1 MTRNADIRRKPIEN
15 GKSVLTRLDLPGGG
29 GLLWCVASAPDVTA
43 DFDGQTRQVLQSL
56 EELIL
61 EGGSDR
67 SRIVKAEIVVTDHD
81 NKPRF
86 DAIWREWVPQD
97 CGPVRSFV
105 QSKMPDGDLV
115 EVILTVAT
123 PK

>member
-1 MTRNADIRRKPIEN
+1 MRRF
-15 GKSVLTRLDLPGGG
+15 G
-29 GLLWCVASAPDVTA
+29 PDVTA

>member
-1 MTRNADIRRKPIEN
+1 MTHLDISRQPVEN

-29 GLLWCVASAPDVTA
+29 SLVWCVASARDITA
-43 DFDGQTRQVLQSL
+43 DFDGQTRQVLEALDALMGQAGA
-56 EELIL
+56 E
-61 EGGSDR
+61 R
-67 SRIVKAEIVVTDHD
+67 SRMVKAEIVVTDHD

-86 DAIWREWVPQD
+86 DAIWREWVPTN

-115 EVILTVAT
+115 EVILTVSIAA
-123 PK
+123 